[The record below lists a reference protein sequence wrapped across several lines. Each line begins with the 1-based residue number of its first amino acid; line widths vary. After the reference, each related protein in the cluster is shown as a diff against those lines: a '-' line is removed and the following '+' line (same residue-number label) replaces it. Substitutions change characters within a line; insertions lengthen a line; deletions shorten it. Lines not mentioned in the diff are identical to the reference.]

1 MSHSNPPNSLDP
13 ISDPNIT
20 QLVSSNS
27 NSLLGRPN
35 IRDDISNVF
44 SKLDSDSNRT
54 ESLLQ
59 YPLNLGTDDSHHF
72 MLFKMYQGQS
82 GYETSTTRS
91 MQYLTD
97 LRDTNY
103 ATIGDDDAARTRFLQ
118 DIADGAYGDPD
129 KLVVTTAGGAIDVKY
144 RRSNNK
150 IVKIETEIT
159 SLTGELIDHQA
170 AKAEAEAKE
179 LEGLDDA
186 KYTSYRWKQGTMDAY
201 DSIALYI
208 PHKLNVAGMNTYD
221 TPEFGTLRD
230 IEGLLARETDAAK
243 SVILKKM
250 GAGSVDALAG
260 IIGSD
265 LNARRAV
272 EAATGKVSN
281 PRRETLF
288 VSPEM
293 RKFEFAFELAPRN
306 QAESVALRKIIKKL
320 KYHAYPSIHKGGYFF
335 NMPAEFELEYYQVVN
350 GAAQRNIWL
359 NRIGRCVLQE
369 VNVDYTAS
377 GSISMFHDGAPTHIN
392 MTLSFQE
399 LELITQ
405 EKIGQGY

>member
-1 MSHSNPPNSLDP
+1 
-13 ISDPNIT
+13 
-20 QLVSSNS
+20 
-27 NSLLGRPN
+27 GRPN

-201 DSIALYI
+201 
-208 PHKLNVAGMNTYD
+208 
-221 TPEFGTLRD
+221 
-230 IEGLLARETDAAK
+230 
-243 SVILKKM
+243 
-250 GAGSVDALAG
+250 
-260 IIGSD
+260 
-265 LNARRAV
+265 
-272 EAATGKVSN
+272 
-281 PRRETLF
+281 
-288 VSPEM
+288 
-293 RKFEFAFELAPRN
+293 
-306 QAESVALRKIIKKL
+306 
-320 KYHAYPSIHKGGYFF
+320 
-335 NMPAEFELEYYQVVN
+335 
-350 GAAQRNIWL
+350 
-359 NRIGRCVLQE
+359 
-369 VNVDYTAS
+369 
-377 GSISMFHDGAPTHIN
+377 
-392 MTLSFQE
+392 
-399 LELITQ
+399 
-405 EKIGQGY
+405 